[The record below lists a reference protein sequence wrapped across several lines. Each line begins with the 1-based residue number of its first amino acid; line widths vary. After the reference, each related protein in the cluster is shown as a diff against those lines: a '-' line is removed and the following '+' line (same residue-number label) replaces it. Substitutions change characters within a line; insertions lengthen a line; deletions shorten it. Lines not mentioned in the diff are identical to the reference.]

1 LSLPRIFHPGPASG
15 ETTVRIEGETLH
27 YLKSV
32 LRIRP
37 GREIGLF
44 DGRGGEWRAVVEAYG
59 PGEAS
64 LRILKKEDPVPSPGG
79 ITLAQSLPKTDKMD
93 FIVRKATEL
102 GAARILPFLSS
113 RSIPRPDAGKRENRL
128 ARWRRIAVE
137 AARQCGRSVVP
148 EVGEI
153 LSYEEMLGARGAEDL
168 GIVLWEEE
176 RERSLKTLLRG
187 GQAEGRT
194 RFFVV
199 VGPEGGFS
207 ADEID
212 RAAAAGFV
220 PVTLG
225 PNILRTET
233 APLAVLSILQYEMDF
248 FSERATHE

>member
-1 LSLPRIFHPGPASG
+1 MTLPRIFHPGPSPG
-15 ETTVRIEGETLH
+15 ETTVRIEGEALH

-32 LRIRP
+32 LRIRR
-37 GREIGLF
+37 GREILLF
-44 DGRGGEWRAVVEAYG
+44 DGRGGEWRAVVEEYR
-59 PGEAS
+59 PGEAP
-64 LRILKKEDPVPSPGG
+64 LRILKKENPASFPGG

-93 FIVRKATEL
+93 FIIRKATEL

-113 RSIPRPDAGKRENRL
+113 RSIPRPDAGRRENRL

-148 EVGEI
+148 EVGDI
-153 LSYEEMLGARGAEDL
+153 LSYEEMLGARGADDL
-168 GIVLWEEE
+168 GMILWEGEK
-176 RERSLKTLLRG
+176 ERSLKSLLQG
-187 GQAEGRT
+187 GPARGRT

-207 ADEID
+207 PDEIH

-225 PNILRTET
+225 PYILRTET